1 MTDYSYSDVVSIKD
15 LVIRGDKGNGLIW
28 KKGWFFDDIISVDLQ
43 KLTADDSKK
52 GILGAIH
59 MDGNDGF
66 FEKTNELH
74 KYFYF
79 LPDKNAEPEYVPFDL
94 SDPEVRKSLRGKWI
108 KSKVNNYEL
117 CIAAFHHQGHVGNTI
132 PADLYMV
139 EDIDAYE
146 LLEDWIFDDGSP
158 VGNPANGQQM
168 ASK

>member
-15 LVIRGDKGNGLIW
+15 LVIRDDKGDGLIW

-52 GILGAIH
+52 GILGAIY

-79 LPDKNAEPEYVPFDL
+79 LPDKNAEPEYIPFDL
-94 SDPEVRKSLRGKWI
+94 SKAEDRDAIRGKWV
-108 KSKVNNYEL
+108 KSKAPGYFYEYQ
-117 CIAAFHHQGHVGNTI
+117 ITKFDKAGDKVFINFEDGHTSGT
-132 PADLYMV
+132 
-139 EDIDAYE
+139 E
-146 LLEDWIFDDGSP
+146 LLEDFVFLDGSP
-158 VGNPANGQQM
+158 AGKPADCQQI